1 MFDALSDA
9 LVDLAVSIVELF
21 PASPFTVLDELGNS
35 KVYEWLRMVNWFI
48 PIGTFVSILE
58 GWLVCVAVYYV
69 YQIVLRWIRVI
80 E

>member
-1 MFDALSDA
+1 MFDALSDV

-35 KVYEWLRMVNWFI
+35 EVYEWLRMVNWFV

-58 GWLVCVAVYYV
+58 AWLTCVAVYYV
-69 YQIVLRWIRVI
+69 YQIVLRWIKVI

>member
-9 LVDLAVSIVELF
+9 LVRFAVSVVELF
-21 PASPFTVLDELGNS
+21 PASPFGVLDEIGDS
-35 KVYEWLRMVNWFI
+35 EVYDWLRMVNWFI

-58 GWLVCVAVYYV
+58 AWLVCVAVYYV
-69 YQIVLRWIRVI
+69 YQIVLRWIKVI